1 MVESGSGPRSP
12 QGRHERSARAGQS
25 RAELPGFTD
34 DDLAVVDLLAAMAPL
49 TSPSGDARDRMRAK
63 VLAGLTEPPPTTHG
77 PRTVRPTRAGRA
89 PRGRR
94 SEPAPSNRPESARP
108 GSGARGRFAVAAIAV
123 LALVFSLAGMSL
135 LLARD
140 ALPGDTLYAIK
151 RTGEAASLGLT
162 FGDEDKAF
170 KHLQFATARITE
182 IETLTQRY
190 PNPADAPIGG
200 YLSALSDFDNDASAG
215 SRQLIALATA
225 GDGSQLETLRS
236 WADIQGA
243 RLEALGPR
251 LPSAAGIRQD
261 ASVALLEKIEAR
273 AVALTARMVC
283 YQITSGAIDDIG
295 ALPATAA
302 CERRADADL
311 LPIPGTQAGSVPG
324 TNQPNAPSV
333 GTAVPPPPAQP
344 SSPGQPEPG
353 SAPAL
358 TTPPPLVTVPPI
370 LGGPTSPTYSTPPQS
385 RTSSAAPTVSLGLP
399 LPLPTIA
406 VAPLVPGLPGVQLG

>member
-12 QGRHERSARAGQS
+12 QGRHERDARAGQS

-34 DDLAVVDLLAAMAPL
+34 DDLAIVGLLSAMTPL
-49 TSPSGDARDRMRAK
+49 TAPSGDARARMRAK
-63 VLAGLTEPPPTTHG
+63 VLAGLAEPAPTTHG
-77 PRTVRPTRAGRA
+77 PRPVRPTRAGRA

-94 SEPAPSNRPESARP
+94 SESAPSARPESVRP

-140 ALPGDTLYAIK
+140 ALPGDTLYAVK

-162 FGDEDKAF
+162 FGAEEKAF

-190 PNPADAPIGG
+190 PNPADAPVGG
-200 YLSALSDFDNDASAG
+200 YLSALRDFDNDASAG

-225 GDGSQLETLRS
+225 SDGTQLETLRS
-236 WADIQGA
+236 WADIQGG
-243 RLEALGPR
+243 RLDALGPR
-251 LPSAAGIRQD
+251 LPSAAAISQD
-261 ASVALLEKIEAR
+261 ASVALLDRIEAR
-273 AVALTARMVC
+273 ATALTARMAC

-295 ALPATAA
+295 ALPATAT
-302 CERRADADL
+302 CERRADDDL
-311 LPIPGTQAGSVPG
+311 LPTPPGTQAGNTAPSDSS
-324 TNQPNAPSV
+324 NAPSV

-344 SSPGQPEPG
+344 STSGPPGQTEPG
-353 SAPAL
+353 APPL
-358 TTPPPLVTVPPI
+358 TTSPPLVTVPPI
-370 LGGPTSPTYSTPPQS
+370 LGGPTYTTPPE
-385 RTSSAAPTVSLGLP
+385 RISSAAPAVSLPLP

-406 VAPLVPGLPGVQLG
+406 VAPLLPGLPGVQVG

>member
-1 MVESGSGPRSP
+1 MESGSGPRSP
-12 QGRHERSARAGQS
+12 QGRHERDARAGQS

-34 DDLAVVDLLAAMAPL
+34 DDLAVVDLLSAMTPL
-49 TSPSGDARDRMRAK
+49 TAPSGDARARMRAK
-63 VLAGLTEPPPTTHG
+63 VLAGLAEPAPTTHG
-77 PRTVRPTRAGRA
+77 PRPVRPTRAGRA
-89 PRGRR
+89 PRGRS
-94 SEPAPSNRPESARP
+94 SESAPSIRPESARP

-151 RTGEAASLGLT
+151 RTGEAAALGLT
-162 FGDEDKAF
+162 FGDEEKAF

-190 PNPADAPIGG
+190 PNPADAPVGG
-200 YLSALSDFDNDASAG
+200 YLSALRDFDNDASAG
-215 SRQLIALATA
+215 SRQLIALATG
-225 GDGSQLETLRS
+225 GDGTQLETLRS
-236 WADIQGA
+236 WADIQGG
-243 RLEALGPR
+243 RLDALGPR
-251 LPSAAGIRQD
+251 LPSAAAISQD
-261 ASVALLEKIEAR
+261 ASVALLERIEAR
-273 AVALTARMVC
+273 ATALTARMAC

-295 ALPATAA
+295 AMPATAA

-311 LPIPGTQAGSVPG
+311 LPTPGTQADNDNAPS
-324 TNQPNAPSV
+324 TDAPNAPSV

-344 SSPGQPEPG
+344 STPGQPEPG
-353 SAPAL
+353 APPL

-370 LGGPTSPTYSTPPQS
+370 LGGPTNTTPPE
-385 RTSSAAPTVSLGLP
+385 TITSAAPTVSLPLP

-406 VAPLVPGLPGVQLG
+406 VAPLLPGLPGVQLG

>member
-12 QGRHERSARAGQS
+12 QGRHERDARAGRS

-34 DDLAVVDLLAAMAPL
+34 DDLAVVDLLSAMAPL
-49 TSPSGDARDRMRAK
+49 TTPSGDARDRMRAK
-63 VLAGLTEPPPTTHG
+63 VLAGLAEPAPTTHG
-77 PRTVRPTRAGRA
+77 PRPVRPTRAGRA

-94 SEPAPSNRPESARP
+94 SEPAPSNRPDSVRP
-108 GSGARGRFAVAAIAV
+108 ESGARGRFAVAAIAV

-200 YLSALSDFDNDASAG
+200 YLSALRDFDNDASAG

-225 GDGSQLETLRS
+225 GDGTQLETLRS

-243 RLEALGPR
+243 RLDSLGPR
-251 LPSAAGIRQD
+251 LPLAAGIRQD

-273 AVALTARMVC
+273 AAALTARMVC

-295 ALPATAA
+295 AMPATAT
-302 CERRADADL
+302 CERRADADR
-311 LPIPGTQAGSVPG
+311 LPLPNTQVGTTPSTNGPGGPA
-324 TNQPNAPSV
+324 V
-333 GTAVPPPPAQP
+333 GTAVPPQ
-344 SSPGQPEPG
+344 PGQPTTPGQAEPG
-353 SAPAL
+353 GPQL
-358 TTPPPLVTVPPI
+358 TTPPLISFPPI
-370 LGGPTSPTYSTPPQS
+370 LGEPSPTYSTPPES
-385 RTSSAAPTVSLGLP
+385 TSSAAPTVSLPLP

-406 VAPLVPGLPGVQLG
+406 VAPLLPGLPGIQLG